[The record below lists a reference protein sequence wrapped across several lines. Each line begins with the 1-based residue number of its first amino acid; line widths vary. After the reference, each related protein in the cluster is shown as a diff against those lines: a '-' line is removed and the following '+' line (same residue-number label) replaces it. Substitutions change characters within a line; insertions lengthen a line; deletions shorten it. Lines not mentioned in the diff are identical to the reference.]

1 MKKYLLLSL
10 CLLLGLGAFAQRSS
24 ALEPEL
30 QEIIDQKG
38 DEMISVNII
47 LKSQIDNE
55 TLNARLND
63 INGKGDKR
71 LSAINEMKTFATRSQ
86 QGVISILQAEER
98 SSKVSDINA
107 HWMVNVVNCTTT
119 RDVIYRLS
127 EHPDVHIILYNK
139 EEKLIDDSNP
149 VKTDKQ
155 RGMAENVMTVNAN
168 DVWNEGYTGEDVIVA
183 VLDTG
188 VNIDHVDLADHLW
201 DGSYLGY
208 PYHGWNCVE
217 DNEYTYDYHSH
228 GTHCAGTICGDGT
241 SGTQTGVAP
250 DATLMCV
257 KILNDEG
264 EGTLEDFIEGVE
276 FAVYN
281 GAQVLSISVG
291 WTYPSTYVSE
301 VMRELFENVLASG
314 VVASVAAGNDRDE
327 VDSYPIPRNINA
339 PGNCPPPYLSNDQL
353 ANPGGMSA
361 VVTVGAVDY
370 YDEAAYF
377 TSEGPVTWQ
386 DTYYGDYAYSNED
399 IIFDENWLYYDNG
412 NFHTSIG
419 VGSTASF
426 YWGVKFSSEV
436 LQRYAGKYLTEV
448 SMYDYSAHTG
458 TILIY
463 SGGDTIPEALVH
475 CQAYEGTG
483 SAQFVNYDLTTPIT
497 IDTIQNLWIIM
508 VNDEGVEY
516 PAPASEFTGNADGSW
531 CSLDGINWYDIAEPT
546 MLGEPLTWMIRAY
559 VTDEF
564 KGEVAELQPITDYE
578 YTASTGKLV
587 ASNTNNDTKDNST
600 SFGLIRPDI
609 SAPGVDIISTAY
621 DDNYGF
627 YTMSG
632 TSMATPCV
640 AGVMALML
648 DKNPNL
654 TPSDICRLLEE
665 TATPLTTNKSN
676 LTGSGRIDA
685 FAAINE
691 IEGGNNPDN
700 PDNSYSEEV
709 MYTTY
714 DLQSNGQVANRMYHR
729 EDGSVAVVAMMSHDY
744 DQSASDRGTAYN
756 FFDGSSWGD
765 YPYERA
771 EANATGYDMRT
782 GWPSIAP
789 YGENGE
795 ILVNHSDGL
804 NYYIRETA
812 GEGLWDGPYSIPA
825 FDYSYSLS
833 WPRVVT
839 SGENNEIIHV
849 VAAAQNT
856 DNNGNTV
863 TTQFYCRS
871 TDGENWEV
879 NYSPLVETNEHIGI
893 YSADDYC
900 VSANGD
906 VVAVVYTDSFHGHL
920 LMFKSTDNGITWE
933 RKVIWENPYYLL
945 DWENDENT
953 VMGDEG
959 CYAPVHSSVAVGN
972 DGIVHV
978 ATSVFHYTRYSLGT
992 TYSYWYGLI
1001 NEGVVYW
1008 NDTQNSIRSLDGNQ
1022 NNALRLW
1029 WPDEEN
1035 DGYVY
1040 HSNDSIKFCGWVPF
1054 RSIDWDNEM
1063 VYRTSDYLNVGMFGG
1078 SAYPSISVDPS
1089 GNLAMAY
1096 SVPDVYRTNDD
1107 GYYYRSVFVS
1117 YKAAENEGWNVA
1129 VEELTEDFLFTYT
1142 EALSVSSASVSAK
1155 ENEFWFSFLGDDTH
1169 GFYQGADA
1177 SQSSASD
1184 NYVYVSKFV
1193 PGEYGDD
1200 DDNDDNNDE
1209 ITQAYRK
1216 VLIETFTGKN
1226 CGYDPDA
1233 HKIANE
1239 LAAAYPGR
1247 VFPINIHCGGFSPTS
1262 YPNMNTTDG
1271 TEMMNAFNVSGFPS
1285 GNINRN
1291 SASAI
1296 DRNQWNSETY
1306 NQLSQIAEVNVSGG
1320 VVINPLNR
1328 VAEIT
1333 VDLDYISN
1341 SNYNTNYLTVMMLQ
1355 DSIWGSQSG
1364 GSSNPEQY
1372 VNGQYCH
1379 MHVLRNIITPTWGDA
1394 VSPTTAGT
1402 HITKTYIYEIPE
1414 IIGDPNGVDVDLN
1427 NIYFLAFVT
1436 ETYQDTPTRPVLNV
1450 DKLELVNDNENPECD
1465 APTDLTYYI
1474 DEFDYNNVTLSW
1486 TAPAGADSANVTYG
1500 IYSTSTSMTPLYH
1513 GISETSY
1520 TIEDLTA
1527 GNYRYVVRANWN
1539 DECLSAPSNIVEF
1552 TIADCAPDDMIELTI
1567 TMSDSY
1573 GDGWNGGNIEIVGET
1588 NGSTYTVTLN
1598 DGSNDTITLSLC
1610 PDVYYFNWNNG
1621 VYDGEV
1627 GFEIFV
1633 EENEVY
1639 SVAEG
1644 TIDDSFSNP
1653 FFVLRFED
1661 IFASISDV
1669 TYTSAFCSTET
1680 NFNINVVNEG
1690 LQEITSLK
1698 MEAVVDAWDS
1708 EGGINAWDFEDGM
1721 DGWTNI
1727 DADGDGNNWC
1737 HSTALEIEYAAAP
1750 GPSHSGSGH
1759 ISSGSYHFAYG
1770 ALMPDNYLVSPEKVS
1785 IGANSVLKFW
1795 ASAQDAQYPTEH
1807 FGVAISET
1815 SNTSAEAF
1823 TTIWE
1828 DTMIAKGEAK
1838 TVKDGQRDYGTWY
1851 EYTVDLSEYAGQNVY
1866 IAFRHFDSFD
1876 QFFLNIDDIV
1886 ITQYDKLYNNTN
1898 FTWQGSIQ
1906 PYQSANIET
1915 TLDLPVGY
1923 HNVDF
1928 RIVEINGVPFQTSKS
1943 IDVNVEEGIDTYV
1956 NGNSGEY
1963 TIDVMTNGYGGT
1975 ISWEIVTSDNSVL
1988 SSDEFSNNGTYLNTE
2003 TVTIPAGECVRFIIR
2018 NSNNNFNNGYYRI
2031 FDGKGNVVVYNE
2043 GNFGYEQSYLLSV
2056 ISDDDMDDSYA
2067 ENTFNVNV
2075 DVPGTLSYKLAAMIE
2090 HWSDVYVL
2098 KVNGE
2103 LNTSDFDVFSKCT
2116 HLMTLDLTQT
2126 NITSIGGCKELSRL
2140 RNVYLPTTVTSVNN
2154 QAFYNCKSLYS
2165 MDLPNATTI
2174 GYRAFYNCYSLTSIN
2189 IPNVTSIDYD
2199 AFAYCQSLTS
2209 IDISNA
2215 TNLSNNNNYGIFYYC
2230 TNLTEVI
2237 LSDELTY
2244 IPYEFFYYCTS
2255 LQEIN
2260 LPASLKTIDG
2270 YAFYGCA
2277 LTDINI
2283 PEGVTS
2289 IANYAFNGCPA
2300 TTISIPSSITSI
2312 GSNVFSN
2319 GNITDVYCYA
2329 ATPVTTSTFN
2339 GGLSYATLHVPEF
2352 SVVAYKVHDSWYK
2365 FNIVA
2370 LDELLSDVYINSD
2383 YTIVDYNGL
2392 ADEVNLTLDL
2402 NAHLTVTAGS
2412 EFNLNNY
2419 KQITSNTEYYEYDNN
2434 WNYTYYYPSTL
2445 ITYNEMNADNVE
2457 VSLVLRTDI
2466 WNFISLPFDVNVS
2479 DITYPE
2485 GTLWVVRKYS
2495 GEDRANMTGN
2505 TWHNMTD
2512 GMTLNAGEGYILH
2525 CDHANNSYVTFTFPA
2540 VNNESMNNMFAYQ
2553 DFEQHLEIYP
2563 SEFAHNRSWNLVGNP
2578 YPSYFNT
2585 NGNIEHN
2592 GIITVWDN
2600 AYVAYSLLDDYFTL
2614 KPYESFFVQC
2624 PDDATSMLFK
2634 TEGRS
2639 HTNDYDDYYKRDE
2652 AFRQRN
2658 SGDRKIYNFTLNN
2671 EEYSDRTRLV
2681 LNEAASVD
2689 YELSCDASKFMNED
2703 ENVPQIYVY
2712 DNEVIYAIN
2721 ERPLGLG
2728 VMSLGIR
2735 IGQAGEYTLTLDP
2748 KEEYGL
2754 KVVLYD
2760 NETREEIDIL
2770 NGSYTFFAEEGYD
2783 NNRFVLTI
2791 TENTIGIDENYV
2803 LDINDPDVEV
2813 YDIYGRRVRVSDVK
2827 NGLYILRKGDKVQ
2840 RYFISE

>member
-463 SGGDTIPEALVH
+463 SGGDTMPEALVH

-627 YTMSG
+627 YSMSG

-700 PDNSYSEEV
+700 PDNSYSEEI

-906 VVAVVYTDSFHGHL
+906 VVAVVYATPFHGDV
-920 LMFKSTDNGITWE
+920 LMFKSTDNGLSWT
-933 RKVIWENPYYLL
+933 KYVVWENPYKGN
-945 DWENDENT
+945 WETDDET
-953 VMGDEG
+953 ITEDVAQTPTM
-959 CYAPVHSSVAVGN
+959 STVAVGP
-972 DGIVHV
+972 DGVVHV
-978 ATSVFHYTRYSLGT
+978 AFSVANYVHSELGT
-992 TYSYWYGLI
+992 TFSYYHGRAVDGI
-1001 NEGVVYW
+1001 AYW
-1008 NDTQNSIRSLDGNQ
+1008 NDRREPLENLSIWN
-1022 NNALRLW
+1022 
-1029 WPDEEN
+1029 PDPEN
-1035 DGYVY
+1035 EGYLI
-1040 HSNDSIKFCGWVPF
+1040 HSNDNINFCGWMPF
-1054 RSIDWDNEM
+1054 YENIGDFDDNM
-1063 VYRTSDYLNVGMFGG
+1063 IYRENDYIYTFYGACSG
-1078 SAYPSISVDPS
+1078 YPALSVDPD
-1089 GNLAMAY
+1089 GNLALAY
-1096 SVPDVYRTNDD
+1096 STIDMRRNN
-1107 GYYYRSVFVS
+1107 GSHYYRSVFVS

-1169 GFYQGADA
+1169 GFYLGSNA

-1200 DDNDDNNDE
+1200 DDDNNDE

-1216 VLIETFTGKN
+1216 VLIETFTGRN
-1226 CGYDPDA
+1226 CVYDPDA

-1239 LAAAYPGR
+1239 LAAANPGR
-1247 VFPINIHCGGFSPTS
+1247 VFPINIHCGIYSPTS

-1539 DECLSAPSNIVEF
+1539 DECLSAPSNMVEF

-1573 GDGWNGGNIEIVGET
+1573 GDGWNSGNIEIVGET

-1737 HSTALEIEYAAAP
+1737 HSTALEIEYDAAP

-1898 FTWQGSIQ
+1898 FTWQGSIP
-1906 PYQSANIET
+1906 PYQSADIET
-1915 TLDLPVGY
+1915 TLDLPVG
-1923 HNVDF
+1923 HHKVDF

-1988 SSDEFSNNGTYLNTE
+1988 SSGEFSNNGTYLNTE

-2457 VSLVLRTDI
+2457 VSLVLRTDR

-2791 TENTIGIDENYV
+2791 TENTIGVDENYV

>member
-10 CLLLGLGAFAQRSS
+10 CLLLTLGASAQRSS
-24 ALEPEL
+24 DRVSLIEL
-30 QEIIDQKG
+30 KTE
-38 DEMISVNII
+38 N
-47 LKSQIDNE
+47 KSYY
-55 TLNARLND
+55 
-63 INGKGDKR
+63 
-71 LSAINEMKTFATRSQ
+71 
-86 QGVISILQAEER
+86 ER
-98 SSKVSDINA
+98 SDGKVVKVDG
-107 HWMVNVVNCTTT
+107 
-119 RDVIYRLS
+119 
-127 EHPDVHIILYNK
+127 NK
-139 EEKLIDDSNP
+139 CAYPKYD
-149 VKTDKQ
+149 
-155 RGMAENVMTVNAN
+155 N
-168 DVWNEGYTGEDVIVA
+168 D
-183 VLDTG
+183 
-188 VNIDHVDLADHLW
+188 
-201 DGSYLGY
+201 
-208 PYHGWNCVE
+208 
-217 DNEYTYDYHSH
+217 
-228 GTHCAGTICGDGT
+228 
-241 SGTQTGVAP
+241 
-250 DATLMCV
+250 
-257 KILNDEG
+257 
-264 EGTLEDFIEGVE
+264 
-276 FAVYN
+276 
-281 GAQVLSISVG
+281 QVLK
-291 WTYPSTYVSE
+291 
-301 VMRELFENVLASG
+301 L
-314 VVASVAAGNDRDE
+314 
-327 VDSYPIPRNINA
+327 
-339 PGNCPPPYLSNDQL
+339 
-353 ANPGGMSA
+353 
-361 VVTVGAVDY
+361 GA
-370 YDEAAYF
+370 
-377 TSEGPVTWQ
+377 TQ
-386 DTYYGDYAYSNED
+386 
-399 IIFDENWLYYDNG
+399 
-412 NFHTSIG
+412 
-419 VGSTASF
+419 
-426 YWGVKFSSEV
+426 
-436 LQRYAGKYLTEV
+436 
-448 SMYDYSAHTG
+448 
-458 TILIY
+458 
-463 SGGDTIPEALVH
+463 
-475 CQAYEGTG
+475 
-483 SAQFVNYDLTTPIT
+483 
-497 IDTIQNLWIIM
+497 
-508 VNDEGVEY
+508 
-516 PAPASEFTGNADGSW
+516 
-531 CSLDGINWYDIAEPT
+531 
-546 MLGEPLTWMIRAY
+546 
-559 VTDEF
+559 
-564 KGEVAELQPITDYE
+564 
-578 YTASTGKLV
+578 
-587 ASNTNNDTKDNST
+587 
-600 SFGLIRPDI
+600 
-609 SAPGVDIISTAY
+609 
-621 DDNYGF
+621 
-627 YTMSG
+627 
-632 TSMATPCV
+632 
-640 AGVMALML
+640 
-648 DKNPNL
+648 
-654 TPSDICRLLEE
+654 
-665 TATPLTTNKSN
+665 
-676 LTGSGRIDA
+676 
-685 FAAINE
+685 
-691 IEGGNNPDN
+691 
-700 PDNSYSEEV
+700 SEEV

-714 DLQSNGQVANRMYHR
+714 DFQSNGQVSNRMYHR
-729 EDGSVAVVAMMSHDY
+729 EDGSVAVVATMSHDY

-771 EANATGYDMRT
+771 EANATGNDMRT

-795 ILVNHSDGL
+795 ILVNHSNGL

-906 VVAVVYTDSFHGHL
+906 VVAVVYATPFHGDV
-920 LMFKSTDNGITWE
+920 LMFKSTDNGLSWT
-933 RKVIWENPYYLL
+933 KYVVWENPYKGN
-945 DWENDENT
+945 WETDDET
-953 VMGDEG
+953 ITEDVAQTPTM
-959 CYAPVHSSVAVGN
+959 STVAVGP
-972 DGIVHV
+972 DGVVHV
-978 ATSVFHYTRYSLGT
+978 AFSVANYVHSELGT
-992 TYSYWYGLI
+992 TFSYYHGRTVDGI
-1001 NEGVVYW
+1001 AYW
-1008 NDTQNSIRSLDGNQ
+1008 NDRREPISNIK
-1022 NNALRLW
+1022 LW
-1029 WPDEEN
+1029 NEGE
-1035 DGYVY
+1035 DGYMH
-1040 HSNDSIKFCGWVPF
+1040 HSYDSINFCGWMPF
-1054 RSIDWDNEM
+1054 YDNIAEFDNNM
-1063 VYRTSDYLNVGMFGG
+1063 IYRENDYIYTFYGACSG
-1078 SAYPSISVDPS
+1078 YPALSVDTE
-1089 GNLAMAY
+1089 GNLALAY
-1096 SVPDVYRTNDD
+1096 STIDSRRNN
-1107 GYYYRSVFVS
+1107 GSHYYRSVFVS
-1117 YKAAENEGWNVA
+1117 YKAAGDESWNVA
-1129 VEELTEDFLFTYT
+1129 VEDLTEDFMFTLT
-1142 EALSVSSASVSAK
+1142 EAISVSAASVSAK
-1155 ENEFWFSFLGDDTH
+1155 ENEFWFSFLGDDTP
-1169 GFYQGADA
+1169 GFYWGNGA
-1177 SQSSASD
+1177 SQSHATD

-1193 PGEYGDD
+1193 PGEYGD
-1200 DDNDDNNDE
+1200 DDNNDE

-1216 VLIETFTGKN
+1216 VLIETFTGRN
-1226 CGYDPDA
+1226 SGYEPDA

-1239 LAAAYPGR
+1239 LAAANPGR

-1296 DRNQWNSETY
+1296 GRNQWNSETY

-1379 MHVLRNIITPTWGDA
+1379 MHVLRDIITPTWGDA

-1414 IIGDPNGVDVDLN
+1414 IIGAPNGVDVDLN

-1436 ETYQDTPTRPVLNV
+1436 EAYQGTPTRPVLNI
-1450 DKLELVNDNENPECD
+1450 DKLDKVYGTDEAIYPYISTITDISEIPCSSMKTLNVNLVNGGLNNITSLGFEIYIDGYFVMEQVWHGNIPSYQSSNIQMDVEIPVGTHDVEIKIVEANGIAYENEKTVSITSMEWTTVLIDGEKEEFTIDIMQDKYGNQITWELVASDGTTLASGGPYNMLLGGSAATQLHRETVTINNGECVQFAIRDNVGNGICCEYGEGYYQIKDSKGKIIVNGDGDFGSEDSVLISVVQSDQSDIECE
-1465 APTDLTYYI
+1465 APTDLTYYIDEYDYNNVILSWSAPAGADSANVTYEIYSSSTSMTPLYYGITETSFTIEDLSAGNYRYVVRANWNDECLSDPSNVVYVSIICSSPQDLTYYI

-1486 TAPAGADSANVTYG
+1486 TAPAGADSANVTYE

-1539 DECLSAPSNIVEF
+1539 DECLSAPSNMVEF

-1567 TMSDSY
+1567 MMSDSY

-1698 MEAVVDAWDS
+1698 MEVIVDGTNNGDANWLYYDDGVLNNGI
-1708 EGGINAWDFEDGM
+1708 GGPEAFYWGIMFPA
-1721 DGWTNI
+1721 
-1727 DADGDGNNWC
+1727 
-1737 HSTALEIEYAAAP
+1737 STLESYA
-1750 GPSHSGSGH
+1750 GS
-1759 ISSGSYHFAYG
+1759 F
-1770 ALMPDNYLVSPEKVS
+1770 MTKVS
-1785 IGANSVLKFW
+1785 IFDYATSSGDIMIYYGGSSSPQYLIHTQPYSLSGTNEFVEFDLTSALPINPETNVWVIFSTSQGANHP
-1795 ASAQDAQYPTEH
+1795 ASCCANTGDSN
-1807 FGVAISET
+1807 GRWISLDGST
-1815 SNTSAEAF
+1815 
-1823 TTIWE
+1823 WE
-1828 DTMIAKGEAK
+1828 DLMDYSLDNTWMIRAFVTDE
-1838 TVKDGQRDYGTWY
+1838 TRTSVSELMPITDYNYNVSDGILKAQGCT
-1851 EYTVDLSEYAGQNVY
+1851 A
-1866 IAFRHFDSFD
+1866 I
-1876 QFFLNIDDIV
+1876 
-1886 ITQYDKLYNNTN
+1886 NTN
-1898 FTWQGSIQ
+1898 STEKSGETIEFTWQGSI
-1906 PYQSANIET
+1906 PSYQSANIET
-1915 TLDLPVGY
+1915 TLDLPVG
-1923 HNVDF
+1923 HHKVDF

-1975 ISWEIVTSDNSVL
+1975 ISWEIITSDNSVL

-2244 IPYEFFYYCTS
+2244 IPYECFYYCTS

-2260 LPASLKTIDG
+2260 FPASLKTIDG

-2392 ADEVNLTLDL
+2392 ADEVNLTLDR

-2457 VSLVLRTDI
+2457 VSLVLRTDR

-2525 CDHANNSYVTFTFPA
+2525 CDHGNTSYVTFTFPA
-2540 VNNESMNNMFAYQ
+2540 VNNESMNNMFTYQ

-2639 HTNDYDDYYKRDE
+2639 HTNDYDDYSKRDE

-2791 TENTIGIDENYV
+2791 TENTIGVDENYV

>member
-463 SGGDTIPEALVH
+463 SGGDTMPEALVH

-627 YTMSG
+627 YSMSG

-700 PDNSYSEEV
+700 PDNSYSEEI

-765 YPYERA
+765 YPYERV

-906 VVAVVYTDSFHGHL
+906 VVAVVYATPFHGDV
-920 LMFKSTDNGITWE
+920 LMFKSTDNGLSWT
-933 RKVIWENPYYLL
+933 KYVVWENPYKGN
-945 DWENDENT
+945 WETDDET
-953 VMGDEG
+953 ITEDVAQTPTM
-959 CYAPVHSSVAVGN
+959 STVAVGP
-972 DGIVHV
+972 DGVVHV
-978 ATSVFHYTRYSLGT
+978 AFSVANYVHSELGT
-992 TYSYWYGLI
+992 TFSYYHGRTVDGI
-1001 NEGVVYW
+1001 AYW
-1008 NDTQNSIRSLDGNQ
+1008 NDRREPISNIK
-1022 NNALRLW
+1022 LW
-1029 WPDEEN
+1029 NEGE
-1035 DGYVY
+1035 DGYMH
-1040 HSNDSIKFCGWVPF
+1040 HSYDSINFCGWMPF
-1054 RSIDWDNEM
+1054 YDNIAEFDNNM
-1063 VYRTSDYLNVGMFGG
+1063 IYRENDYIYTFYGACSG
-1078 SAYPSISVDPS
+1078 YPALSVDTE
-1089 GNLAMAY
+1089 GNLALAY
-1096 SVPDVYRTNDD
+1096 STIDSRRNN
-1107 GYYYRSVFVS
+1107 GSHYYRSVFVS
-1117 YKAAENEGWNVA
+1117 YKAAGDESWNVA
-1129 VEELTEDFLFTYT
+1129 VEDLTEDFMFTLT
-1142 EALSVSSASVSAK
+1142 EAISVSSASVSAK

-1239 LAAAYPGR
+1239 LAAANPGR

-1262 YPNMNTTDG
+1262 YPNMNTTVG
-1271 TEMMNAFNVSGFPS
+1271 TEMMNAYNVQGFPC

-1291 SASAI
+1291 SESPI
-1296 DRNQWNSETY
+1296 SRSQWSSETY
-1306 NQLSQIAEVNVSGG
+1306 NQLSQMTEVNVSGL
-1320 VVINPLNR
+1320 VKINPLVR

-1333 VDLDYISN
+1333 VDLEYVS
-1341 SNYNTNYLTVMMLQ
+1341 SGNYNTNYLTVMMLQ

-1379 MHVLRNIITPTWGDA
+1379 MHVLRDIITPTWGDA

-1436 ETYQDTPTRPVLNV
+1436 EAYQGTPTRPVLNV

-1513 GISETSY
+1513 GISETSF
-1520 TIEDLTA
+1520 TIEDLAA

-1539 DECLSAPSNIVEF
+1539 DECLSAPSNMVEF

-1698 MEAVVDAWDS
+1698 MEVAVES
-1708 EGGINAWDFEDGM
+1708 WDFEDGM
-1721 DGWTNI
+1721 EGWTI
-1727 DADGDGNNWC
+1727 IDGNNDAHTWYHNSLAGD
-1737 HSTALEIEYAAAP
+1737 HSTLSDY
-1750 GPSHSGSGH
+1750 SHTGVGH
-1759 ISSGSYHFAYG
+1759 LMSESYCNAISTPMS
-1770 ALMPDNYLVSPEKVS
+1770 PDDYLVSPYKIAVTAGTTMS
-1785 IGANSVLKFW
+1785 FW
-1795 ASAQDAQYPTEH
+1795 ACAQDENYQAEH
-1807 FGVAISET
+1807 FGVAVST
-1815 SNTSAEAF
+1815 AGNTSASDF
-1823 TTIWE
+1823 TTISEWTIGAKV
-1828 DTMIAKGEAK
+1828 DAKGAARGNREQ
-1838 TVKDGQRDYGTWY
+1838 TSWVKY
-1851 EYTVDLSEYAGQNVY
+1851 EVDLSSYAGQEVWVA
-1866 IAFRHFDSFD
+1866 IRHFGCYD
-1876 QFFLNIDDIV
+1876 QFILLVDDV
-1886 ITQYDKLYNNTN
+1886 EITSCNGIE
-1898 FTWQGSIQ
+1898 FTWQGSI
-1906 PYQSANIET
+1906 PSYQSANIET
-1915 TLDLPVGY
+1915 TLDLPVG
-1923 HNVDF
+1923 HHKVDF

-1988 SSDEFSNNGTYLNTE
+1988 SSGEFSNNGTYLNTE

-2056 ISDDDMDDSYA
+2056 ISDDNMDDSYA

-2215 TNLSNNNNYGIFYYC
+2215 TNLSNNNNYGIFGHC
-2230 TNLTEVI
+2230 TDLSEVV

-2244 IPYEFFYYCTS
+2244 IPYECFYYCTS

-2260 LPASLKTIDG
+2260 LPASLKTING

-2312 GSNVFSN
+2312 GSYVFSN

-2392 ADEVNLTLDL
+2392 ADEVNLTLDR

-2457 VSLVLRTDI
+2457 VSLVLRTDR

-2525 CDHANNSYVTFTFPA
+2525 CDHGNTSYVTFTFPA
-2540 VNNESMNNMFAYQ
+2540 VNNESMNNMFTYQ

-2639 HTNDYDDYYKRDE
+2639 HTNDYDDYSKRDE

-2791 TENTIGIDENYV
+2791 TENTIGVDENYV